1 MKELKEYID
10 LQIES
15 NRSKNLFHKEINET
29 MKFTKSTLNAILNL
43 EKITPSNLNL
53 LIDYTTEKV
62 LQEFCRVNQYFSFQE
77 KEKSSLKIIYWN
89 LYQSL
94 VEKRNPIDII
104 SQTHYENLKHWIEK
118 TNPFSREIYQ
128 EKESVIESVVCS
140 EYSSFLQ
147 KDILHLNNTH
157 LLEPILDIGCG
168 KAGNLVKNLRENEFE
183 AYGIERFTSDSP
195 YIKKEDWLGFNY
207 GIEKWGT
214 IVSNLGFS
222 NHFIHNHLREDGS
235 FIEYA
240 NKYMEILKSLKIG
253 GSFHYAPDLPFIEKY
268 LDEKS
273 FLITKYNIEN
283 LSFKTTI
290 IKRLK

>member
-1 MKELKEYID
+1 MNDLTEYID
-10 LQIES
+10 LPIEF
-15 NRSKNLFHKEINET
+15 NQSKNLFHKEINET
-29 MKFTKSTLNAILNL
+29 MKFTESKLNAILNL
-43 EKITPSNLNL
+43 GEITPNNLSL

-62 LQEFCRVNQYFSFQE
+62 LQEFCRINQYFSFQ
-77 KEKSSLKIIYWN
+77 KKDKSDLKTIYWN

-94 VEKRNPIDII
+94 VKNDYPIDII
-104 SQTHYENLKHWIEK
+104 SQNHYENLKIWLEN

-140 EYSSFLQ
+140 EYSAIMQKKILQ
-147 KDILHLNNTH
+147 LDFAYLR
-157 LLEPILDIGCG
+157 EPILDIGCG
-168 KAGNLVKNLRENEFE
+168 KTGNLISDLRKNEFE
-183 AYGIERFTSDSP
+183 VYGIERFSSNLP
-195 YIKKEDWLGFNY
+195 YIEKADWLEFDY

-222 NHFIHNHLREDGS
+222 NHFIHNHLREEGS

-240 NKYMEILKSLKIG
+240 NKYMDILKSLKIG
-253 GSFHYAPDLPFIEKY
+253 GSFHYAPDLPFVEKY
-268 LDEKS
+268 LDKRN
-273 FLITKYNIEN
+273 FLITKRDIED